1 MFFKKENQDINFNN
15 LPNNNPNQ
23 KSNRYFYNN
32 YNIITEII
40 DNKLNIIIEEKN
52 ETNLNIKKYERLY
65 TKEELIKINKIF
77 SMFDK
82 IEDSINILELN
93 NNNCLITKGKNSCI
107 LSIKLETREL
117 PKNKISDSIIFEIPL
132 IVNENNDTISY
143 HTENND
149 EDKMYDDIKSLN
161 NEKNNEE
168 NKIND
173 NKNLLNNEKDKMNN
187 AIKSLN
193 IEKNDI
199 EIENNINNL
208 KNNLND
214 KNIYSLVQNLIDKVN
229 KLTEENKEIKNR
241 ISILEKNNNELINI
255 IKENRIDLLKEIN
268 NSNSPSTNISNN
280 KIFENK
286 KNNFDFNDFFLI
298 DNNQNI
304 NDLESENSI
313 NYLTRIHN
321 KYLNEKIKNKNR
333 NDINEKDLKSSK
345 MALEINKEKNKLN
358 NNYIEKKNIFDD
370 DINIKDKKED
380 EDDDEDN
387 YLFSN
392 KAESEEIYDD
402 LNLFKGSWSQKK
414 FETNKPYEQKN
425 DINHNIIPIDE
436 NEENYKEKY
445 NNDKNSKDEFW
456 SANKRN
462 NYFGNAYP
470 PNYHSASFFSNNN
483 YIKNKNNIFP

>member
-40 DNKLNIIIEEKN
+40 DNKLNIIIEEKIG
-52 ETNLNIKKYERLY
+52 TNLNIKKYERLY

-143 HTENND
+143 HSENND

-161 NEKNNEE
+161 
-168 NKIND
+168 
-173 NKNLLNNEKDKMNN
+173 
-187 AIKSLN
+187 

-199 EIENNINNL
+199 EIDNNINNL

-321 KYLNEKIKNKNR
+321 KYLNEKIKNR

-425 DINHNIIPIDE
+425 DINNNIIPIDE

-462 NYFGNAYP
+462 NYFGNAYL